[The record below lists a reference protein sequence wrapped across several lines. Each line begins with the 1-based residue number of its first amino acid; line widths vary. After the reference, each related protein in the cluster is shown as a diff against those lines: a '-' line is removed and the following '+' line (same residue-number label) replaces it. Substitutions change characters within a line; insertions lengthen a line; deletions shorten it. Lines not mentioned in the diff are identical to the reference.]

1 MIDRRSSIGFAIKG
15 LRIERSKVMRKI
27 FGLGIV
33 CLTLVLGAT
42 AFAQDNGGAAGNS
55 APSSSTSSGPAVVTG
70 AGNSMS
76 RDEGNAAY
84 RIGPGD
90 VLDIRV
96 FNRPQLS
103 REARVDNEGLIQM
116 PLLEAPIKAACLTES
131 ELSKTIATAYLK
143 YQRNPYVSVFIK
155 EFSSQPVAVI
165 GAVEKPGQIIL
176 RRRMRLFDAITV
188 AGGPS
193 KLAGSTVEIAH
204 TGHGSICDGQPTQ
217 ADPDPDDVRGG
228 FVAFTLKAT
237 LRGDERSNP
246 WLQPGDYVRVPE
258 AENVMVVGN
267 VHEPKTVALQQA
279 MTVSEA
285 IARAG
290 GPIRDTK
297 LNQVRILRAVDG
309 SMERQSIPVDLV
321 AINKHKAPDIL
332 LMPND
337 IVDVP
342 EDKGAAMRTKI
353 INALTGGLG
362 SLPYLIR

>member
-1 MIDRRSSIGFAIKG
+1 
-15 LRIERSKVMRKI
+15 MRKSVYVAAI
-27 FGLGIV
+27 
-33 CLTLVLGAT
+33 CLTFALAAVAW
-42 AFAQDNGGAAGNS
+42 AQDNGSNS
-55 APSSSTSSGPAVVTG
+55 GGGTSSSGPAVVTG

-76 RDEGNAAY
+76 RDAGNVAY

-103 REARVDNEGLIQM
+103 KEARVDNDGLIGM
-116 PLLEAPIKAACLTES
+116 PLLEQPIKAACLTEG
-131 ELSKTIATAYLK
+131 ELSKVIATAYLK
-143 YQRNPYVSVFIK
+143 YQRNPYVSVFVK

-193 KLAGSTVEIAH
+193 KLAGATVEIAH
-204 TGHGSICDGQPTQ
+204 TGNGSICDGATSQ
-217 ADPDPDDVRGG
+217 PDPDDVRGG
-228 FVAFTLKAT
+228 FVAFTLKDT

-246 WLQPGDYVRVPE
+246 WLLPGDYVRVPE
-258 AENVMVVGN
+258 AENVMVIGN
-267 VHEPKTVALQQA
+267 VHEPKTVPLQQA
-279 MTVSEA
+279 LTVSEA

-309 SMERQSIPVDLV
+309 SMDRQEIPVDLV
-321 AINKHKAPDIL
+321 AINKHKSPDIR

-337 IVDVP
+337 IIDVP
-342 EDKGAAMRTKI
+342 EDKGAALRTKI

>member
-1 MIDRRSSIGFAIKG
+1 MRRIFYVGAI
-15 LRIERSKVMRKI
+15 
-27 FGLGIV
+27 
-33 CLTLVLGAT
+33 CLTLLVSLA
-42 AFAQDNGGAAGNS
+42 AVAQDNGSGASS
-55 APSSSTSSGPAVVTG
+55 APPPSSSGQTGVTG

-76 RDEGNAAY
+76 RDAGNTAY

-103 REARVDNEGLIQM
+103 REARVDNDGNIQM
-116 PLLEAPIKAACLTES
+116 PLIEQPIKAACLTEG
-131 ELSKTIATAYLK
+131 ELSKVIATSYLK

-188 AGGPS
+188 AGGPN
-193 KLAGSTVEIAH
+193 KMAGGTVEIAH
-204 TGHGSICDGQPTQ
+204 TGNGSICDGPQNQ
-217 ADPDPDDVRGG
+217 QDPDDMRGG
-228 FVAFTLKAT
+228 FVAFTLTET

-246 WLQPGDYVRVPE
+246 WLRPGDYVRVPE
-258 AENVMVVGN
+258 AQNVMVIGN
-267 VHEPKTVALQQA
+267 VHDPKTVPLLQA

-290 GPIRDTK
+290 GPVRDTK
-297 LNQVRILRAVDG
+297 LNQVRILRAVEG
-309 SMERQSIPVDLV
+309 SMERREIPVDLV
-321 AINKHKAPDIL
+321 AINKRKAPDVA

-337 IVDVP
+337 IIDVP
-342 EDKGAAMRTKI
+342 EDKGAAWRTKI
-353 INALTGGLG
+353 FTALTGGLG
-362 SLPYLIR
+362 SLPFLVF

>member
-1 MIDRRSSIGFAIKG
+1 MRRISLVGAI
-15 LRIERSKVMRKI
+15 S
-27 FGLGIV
+27 
-33 CLTLVLGAT
+33 LTLLASLT
-42 AFAQDNGGAAGNS
+42 ALAQDNGASNGS
-55 APSSSTSSGPAVVTG
+55 APPPSASSGQSGTTG

-76 RDEGNAAY
+76 RDAGNTAY

-103 REARVDNEGLIQM
+103 REARVDNEGNIQM
-116 PLLEAPIKAACLTES
+116 PLLEQPIKAACMTEG

-193 KLAGSTVEIAH
+193 KLAGSSVEIAH
-204 TGHGSICDGQPTQ
+204 TGNGSICDGQPNQ
-217 ADPDPDDVRGG
+217 PDPNDMRGG
-228 FVAFTLKAT
+228 FVAFTLKDT

-267 VHEPKTVALQQA
+267 VHEPKVVSLQQA

-290 GPIRDTK
+290 GTIRDTK
-297 LNQVRILRAVDG
+297 LNQVRILRSVEG
-309 SMERQSIPVDLV
+309 SMERREIPVDLV
-321 AINKHKAPDIL
+321 AINKRKAPDIA

-337 IVDVP
+337 IIDVP
-342 EDKGAAMRTKI
+342 EDKGAAWRTKI
-353 INALTGGLG
+353 FSALTGGLG
-362 SLPYLIR
+362 SLPYLVF